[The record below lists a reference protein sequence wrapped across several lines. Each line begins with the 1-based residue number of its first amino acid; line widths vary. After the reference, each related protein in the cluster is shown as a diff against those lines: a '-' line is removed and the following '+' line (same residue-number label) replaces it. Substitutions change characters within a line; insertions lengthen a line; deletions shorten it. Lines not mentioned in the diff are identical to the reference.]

1 MVVMTSQ
8 VQIYLS
14 ESRSLKDKRQVVK
27 SLKERIRSRFNVAVA
42 EVEYQDLWQRS
53 TLGLAA
59 ISTEANHANEILDE
73 VIRFIEQD
81 FRVQVLGCE
90 TEER

>member
-1 MVVMTSQ
+1 MTCQ
-8 VQIYLS
+8 AQIFLS

-27 SLKERIRSRFNVAVA
+27 SLKDRIRNRFNVAVA
-42 EVEYQDLWQRS
+42 EVEYQELWQRS

-59 ISTEANHANEILDE
+59 ISTEGNHANEVLDQ

-81 FRVQVLGCE
+81 PRIQLLDYE
-90 TEER
+90 LEER

>member
-27 SLKERIRSRFNVAVA
+27 SLKERIRNRFNVAVA
-42 EVEYQDLWQRS
+42 EVEFQDLWQRS
-53 TLGLAA
+53 TLGLAV
-59 ISTEANHANEILDE
+59 ISTESDHAHQVLDQ

-81 FRVQVLGCE
+81 LRVQVLDHE

>member
-1 MVVMTSQ
+1 MVVMTCQ
-8 VQIYLS
+8 AQIFLS

-27 SLKERIRSRFNVAVA
+27 SLKDRIRNRFNVAVA
-42 EVEYQDLWQRS
+42 EVEYQELWQRS

-59 ISTEANHANEILDE
+59 ISTEGNHANEVLDQ

-81 FRVQVLGCE
+81 PRIQLLDYE
-90 TEER
+90 LEER